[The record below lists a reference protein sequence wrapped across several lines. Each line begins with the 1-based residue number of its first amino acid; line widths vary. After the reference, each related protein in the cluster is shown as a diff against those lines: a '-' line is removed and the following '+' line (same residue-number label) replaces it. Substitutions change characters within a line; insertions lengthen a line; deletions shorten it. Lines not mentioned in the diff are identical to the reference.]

1 MFSWKWWERV
11 VVCWWKQRRREG
23 RKCSPI
29 QGHAP
34 EFNKRIIGPLWT
46 WPRALQHQGLS
57 RLSGCSRRSGCISW
71 HSFGNRYVWMC
82 KVRHDVDYNSSH
94 WCDQSQYF
102 GKFSGW
108 WMWWRRV
115 IDRVKKGVDGSAE
128 RGALRCIKAAA
139 TAAAADSPGRE
150 YRVGRF
156 NNIME
161 YLVLRCYSC
170 CCC

>member
-1 MFSWKWWERV
+1 MFSWKWRERV
-11 VVCWWKQRRREG
+11 VVCWWKQRRRGG

-128 RGALRCIKAAA
+128 KGCIAMHKG
-139 TAAAADSPGRE
+139 S
-150 YRVGRF
+150 
-156 NNIME
+156 
-161 YLVLRCYSC
+161 CYC
-170 CCC
+170 CCCWFTRKGI